1 MKKITILML
10 AFVFFLSGCSL
21 EDAAKHITREVS
33 MWDKDN
39 PNETF
44 IPKNLKVVS
53 VGDSLTQGVGDST
66 KKGGYVPYLE
76 KHLES
81 LDGVN
86 DAQFHNYGVRGNR
99 TDQLLK
105 RLKKEDVKKSIEQSD
120 LVMITI
126 GGNDVMK
133 IFRENLSHLK
143 LAVFQEEKRQYQL
156 RLKEIIETIRSYNP
170 DAGIVLAGLYNP
182 FNTWFSDIEEVNQV
196 IHDWNDASQE
206 ILSNY
211 DKTLFVKIE
220 DLFIDAGDTLLY
232 EDYFHPNDEGYR
244 MIADRMFTNLTNGET
259 LATLTDRKDS
269 VEEEEQPS

>member
-1 MKKITILML
+1 MKKIAVLML

-21 EDAAKHITREVS
+21 EDAADHITREVS
-33 MWDKDN
+33 NWDKES

-53 VGDSLTQGVGDST
+53 IGDSLTQGVGDST

-76 KHLES
+76 RNLES
-81 LDGVN
+81 LDGVK

-105 RLKKEDVKKSIEQSD
+105 RLKKEDVKSSIGESD

-143 LAVFQEEKRQYQL
+143 LEVFQEEKRQYQL

-170 DAGIVLAGLYNP
+170 DAGIVLVGLYNP
-182 FNTWFSDIEEVNQV
+182 FNTWFSDIDEVNQV
-196 IHDWNDASQE
+196 IYNWNEASRQV
-206 ILSNY
+206 LSGY
-211 DKTLFVKIE
+211 DQTLFVKIQ

-232 EDYFHPNDEGYR
+232 EDYFHPNDEGYKL
-244 MIADRMFTNLTNGET
+244 IADRMFTDLANGET
-259 LATLTDRKDS
+259 LATLTEKRDS

>member
-1 MKKITILML
+1 ML
-10 AFVFFLSGCSL
+10 AFVFLLSGCSL
-21 EDAAKHITREVS
+21 EDAADHIKREVS
-33 MWDKDN
+33 NWEKEN

-76 KHLES
+76 NQLET
-81 LDGVN
+81 LDGVK

-105 RLKKEDVKKSIEQSD
+105 KLKKADVKASIQDSD

-133 IFRENLSHLK
+133 IFRENLSHLE
-143 LAVFQEEKRQYQL
+143 LEVFQGEKRQYQL
-156 RLKEIIETIRSYNP
+156 RLQEIIETVRSYNP
-170 DAGIVLAGLYNP
+170 DAGIVLLGLYNP

-196 IHDWNDASQE
+196 IHNWNEASQE
-206 ILSNY
+206 ILSGY

-220 DLFIDAGDTLLY
+220 DLFIDTGDTLLY
-232 EDYFHPNDEGYR
+232 DDYFHPNDEGYKL
-244 MIADRMFTNLTNGET
+244 IADRMFTDLANGET
-259 LATLTDRKDS
+259 LATLTDTTIP
-269 VEEEEQPS
+269 VEEEERPS

>member
-1 MKKITILML
+1 MKKIPIIML

-21 EDAAKHITREVS
+21 EDAAEHITREVS

-81 LDGVN
+81 LDGVK

-105 RLKKEDVKKSIEQSD
+105 RLKKEDVKTSIEQSD

-143 LAVFQEEKRQYQL
+143 LEVFQEEKRKYQL
-156 RLKEIIETIRSYNP
+156 RLQEIIETIRSYNP
-170 DAGIVLAGLYNP
+170 NAGIVLVGLYNP

-196 IHDWNDASQE
+196 IHDWNDASRE
-206 ILSNY
+206 ILSDY
-211 DKTLFVKIE
+211 DKTLFVKID
-220 DLFIDAGDTLLY
+220 DLFIDAGDNLLF
-232 EDYFHPNDEGYR
+232 EDYFHPNDEGYK
-244 MIADRMFTNLTNGET
+244 MIADRMFTNLTKGET
-259 LATLTDRKDS
+259 LATLTDRTKP

>member
-1 MKKITILML
+1 MKKMSILML
-10 AFVFFLSGCSL
+10 AFVFFLAGCSL
-21 EDAAKHITREVS
+21 EDAADHITREVS
-33 MWDKDN
+33 NWDKES

-53 VGDSLTQGVGDST
+53 IGDSLTQGVGDST
-66 KKGGYVPYLE
+66 KNGGYVPYLE
-76 KHLES
+76 KSLET
-81 LDGVN
+81 LDGVK

-105 RLKKEDVKKSIEQSD
+105 RLKKEDVKSSIKESD

-143 LAVFQEEKRQYQL
+143 LEVFQEEKRQYQL

-170 DAGIVLAGLYNP
+170 DAGIVLVGLYNP
-182 FNTWFSDIEEVNQV
+182 FNTWFSDIDEVNQV
-196 IHDWNDASQE
+196 IHNWNEASIQV
-206 ILSNY
+206 LAGY

-232 EDYFHPNDEGYR
+232 EDYFHPNDEGYKL
-244 MIADRMFTNLTNGET
+244 IADRMFTDLAKGET

>member
-1 MKKITILML
+1 ML

>member
-1 MKKITILML
+1 MKKLPIIML

-21 EDAAKHITREVS
+21 EDAAEHITREVS

-81 LDGVN
+81 LDGVK

-105 RLKKEDVKKSIEQSD
+105 KLKKEDVKISIEQAN

-143 LAVFQEEKRQYQL
+143 LEVFQEEKRQYQL
-156 RLKEIIETIRSYNP
+156 RLQEIIETIRSYNP
-170 DAGIVLAGLYNP
+170 NAGIVLVGLYNP

-196 IHDWNDASQE
+196 IHDWNDSSRE
-206 ILSNY
+206 ILSDY

-220 DLFIDAGDTLLY
+220 DLFIDAGDTLLF
-232 EDYFHPNDEGYR
+232 EDYFHPNDEGYK
-244 MIADRMFTNLTNGET
+244 MIADRMFINLTKGET
-259 LATLTDRKDS
+259 LATLTDRKKP

>member
-1 MKKITILML
+1 MKKLSILML
-10 AFVFFLSGCSL
+10 AFVFFLTGCSL
-21 EDAAKHITREVS
+21 EDAADHIKREVS
-33 MWDKDN
+33 NWDKEN

-53 VGDSLTQGVGDST
+53 IGDSLTQGVGDST

-76 KHLES
+76 NQLET
-81 LDGVN
+81 LNGVN

-105 RLKKEDVKKSIEQSD
+105 KLKKDNVKASIQDSD

-143 LAVFQEEKRQYQL
+143 LDVFQEEKRQYQL
-156 RLKEIIETIRSYNP
+156 RLQEIIETVRSYNP
-170 DAGIVLAGLYNP
+170 DAGIVLLGLYNP

-196 IHDWNDASQE
+196 IHNWNEASQE
-206 ILSNY
+206 ILSGY

-220 DLFIDAGDTLLY
+220 DLFIDTGDTLLFD
-232 EDYFHPNDEGYR
+232 DYFHPNDEGYKL
-244 MIADRMFTNLTNGET
+244 IADRMFTDLANGET
-259 LATLTDRKDS
+259 LATLTDTTIP
-269 VEEEEQPS
+269 VEEEERPS

>member
-1 MKKITILML
+1 MKKLTILML

-44 IPKNLKVVS
+44 IPQNLKVVS

-76 KHLES
+76 EHLES
-81 LDGVN
+81 LDGVK

-105 RLKKEDVKKSIEQSD
+105 RLKKEDVKESIEQSD

-143 LAVFQEEKRQYQL
+143 LDVFQEEKRQYQL
-156 RLKEIIETIRSYNP
+156 RLQEIIETIRSYNP
-170 DAGIVLAGLYNP
+170 NAGIVLTGLYNP

-206 ILSNY
+206 VLSDY

-232 EDYFHPNDEGYR
+232 EDYFHPNDEGYK
-244 MIADRMFTNLTNGET
+244 MIADRMFINLTNGKT
-259 LATLTDRKDS
+259 LATLTDRTDS

>member
-1 MKKITILML
+1 MKKLSILML
-10 AFVFFLSGCSL
+10 AFVFSLSGCSL
-21 EDAAKHITREVS
+21 EDAADHIKREVS
-33 MWDKDN
+33 NWDKEN

-53 VGDSLTQGVGDST
+53 LGDSLTQGVGDST

-76 KHLES
+76 KQLET
-81 LDGVN
+81 LDGVK
-86 DAQFHNYGVRGNR
+86 DAQFHNYGVKGNR

-105 RLKKEDVKKSIEQSD
+105 KLKKDEVKASIQDSD
-120 LVMITI
+120 LVLITI

-143 LAVFQEEKRQYQL
+143 LDVFQQEKRQYQL
-156 RLKEIIETIRSYNP
+156 RLQEIIETVRGYNP
-170 DAGIVLAGLYNP
+170 DAGIVLLGLYNP

-196 IHDWNDASQE
+196 IHNWNEASE
-206 ILSNY
+206 EVLSGY

-220 DLFIDAGDTLLY
+220 DLFIDTGDTLLY
-232 EDYFHPNDEGYR
+232 DDYFHPNDEGYKL
-244 MIADRMFTNLTNGET
+244 IADRMFTDLANGET
-259 LATLTDRKDS
+259 LATLTDTPIP

>member
-1 MKKITILML
+1 MKKLTILML

-44 IPKNLKVVS
+44 IPQNLKVVS

-76 KHLES
+76 EHLES
-81 LDGVN
+81 LDGVK

-105 RLKKEDVKKSIEQSD
+105 RLKKEDVKESIEQSD

-143 LAVFQEEKRQYQL
+143 LDVFQEEKRQYQL
-156 RLKEIIETIRSYNP
+156 RLQEIIETIRSYNP
-170 DAGIVLAGLYNP
+170 NAGIVLTGLYNP

-206 ILSNY
+206 ILSDY

-232 EDYFHPNDEGYR
+232 EDYFHPNDEGYK
-244 MIADRMFTNLTNGET
+244 MIADRMFINLTNGET
-259 LATLTDRKDS
+259 LATLTDRTDS

>member
-1 MKKITILML
+1 MKKLSILML
-10 AFVFFLSGCSL
+10 AFVFLLSGCSL
-21 EDAAKHITREVS
+21 EDAADHIKREVS
-33 MWDKDN
+33 NWEKEN

-76 KHLES
+76 NQLET
-81 LDGVN
+81 LDGVK

-105 RLKKEDVKKSIEQSD
+105 KLKKADVKASIQDSD

-133 IFRENLSHLK
+133 IFRENLSHLE
-143 LAVFQEEKRQYQL
+143 LEVFQGEKRQYQL
-156 RLKEIIETIRSYNP
+156 RLQEIIETVRSYNP
-170 DAGIVLAGLYNP
+170 DAGIVLLGLYNP

-196 IHDWNDASQE
+196 IHNWNEASQE
-206 ILSNY
+206 ILSGY

-220 DLFIDAGDTLLY
+220 DLFIDTGDTLLY
-232 EDYFHPNDEGYR
+232 DDYFHPNDEGYKL
-244 MIADRMFTNLTNGET
+244 IADRMFTDLANGET
-259 LATLTDRKDS
+259 LATLTDTTIP
-269 VEEEEQPS
+269 VEEEERPS

>member
-1 MKKITILML
+1 MKKIPIIML

-21 EDAAKHITREVS
+21 EDAAEHITREVS
-33 MWDKDN
+33 IWDKDN
-39 PNETF
+39 PTETF

-81 LDGVN
+81 LDGVK

-105 RLKKEDVKKSIEQSD
+105 RLKKEDVKTSIEQSD

-143 LAVFQEEKRQYQL
+143 LEVFQEEKRKYQL
-156 RLKEIIETIRSYNP
+156 RLQEIIETIRSYNP
-170 DAGIVLAGLYNP
+170 NAGIVLVGLYNP

-196 IHDWNDASQE
+196 IHDWNGASRA
-206 ILSNY
+206 ILSDY

-220 DLFIDAGDTLLY
+220 DLFIDAGDTLLF
-232 EDYFHPNDEGYR
+232 EDYFHPNDEGYK
-244 MIADRMFTNLTNGET
+244 MIADRMFINLTNGET
-259 LATLTDRKDS
+259 LATLTDRTKP